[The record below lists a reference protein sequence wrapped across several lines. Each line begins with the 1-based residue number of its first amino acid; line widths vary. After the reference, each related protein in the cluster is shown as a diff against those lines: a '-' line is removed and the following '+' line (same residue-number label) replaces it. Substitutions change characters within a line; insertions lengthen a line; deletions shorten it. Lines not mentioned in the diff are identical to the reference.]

1 MRSEWNRAAHVDP
14 IIAAIARHREL
25 WQAFE
30 AACHRTDSVLA
41 EQQGREVTQDD
52 EVTNDAEEIALDK
65 LLANSAHDESRGAG
79 GARASDQIR
88 PGMRSAR
95 AVGAFAATLLLSRVL
110 ADLEA

>member
-1 MRSEWNRAAHVDP
+1 VDP
-14 IIAAIARHREL
+14 IIAAIARHRES

-52 EVTNDAEEIALDK
+52 EVTNDAEEIALDN
-65 LLANSAHDESRGAG
+65 LLATPPTTKA
-79 GARASDQIR
+79 GARAALEHLIKYDR
-88 PGMRSAR
+88 GCVPR
-95 AVGAFAATLLLSRVL
+95 AVGAFAATLLLSLVL